1 MGVGVVAL
9 RVHDGGNNVLGGPA
23 GKEFCGGGGG
33 KVRGI
38 LWWVLSV
45 GSDVANTPGCV
56 HMSSYPHQISGC
68 RSA

>member
-1 MGVGVVAL
+1 MAELGL
-9 RVHDGGNNVLGGPA
+9 RRSQGRA
-23 GKEFCGGGGG
+23 GMDEGEVRRANGSPG

-56 HMSSYPHQISGC
+56 RMSSYPHQISGC